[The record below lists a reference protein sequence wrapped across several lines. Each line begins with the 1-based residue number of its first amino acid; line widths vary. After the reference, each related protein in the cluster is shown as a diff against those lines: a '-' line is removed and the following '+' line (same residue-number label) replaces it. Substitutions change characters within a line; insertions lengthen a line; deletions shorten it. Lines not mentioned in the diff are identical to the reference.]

1 MTAAT
6 ALARKVE
13 EKCSADQ
20 RWAEL
25 LREIAA
31 GNQEALAELY
41 DRTNRTVF
49 SLALR
54 VLNDRGAA
62 EEVTLDAYLQVWRQA
77 QVYDERRGKPLA
89 WLLTI
94 ARNKAIDRLRSATWK
109 RHEQEPLDEAAPV
122 AVSVESPEE
131 AAAGAETRRQV
142 RAALARLKPEQREL
156 IEIAY
161 FGGLSQQE
169 IADQSGLPLGTVKTR
184 MRTGMLKLRELLSGV
199 VAISAPAA

>member
-1 MTAAT
+1 M
-6 ALARKVE
+6 ARKVE

-20 RWAEL
+20 RLSEL

-41 DRTNRTVF
+41 DRTSRTVF

-54 VLNDRGAA
+54 VLNDRGTA

-77 QVYDERRGKPLA
+77 QVFDERRGKPLT

-94 ARNKAIDRLRSATWK
+94 ARNKAIDCLRSATWK
-109 RHEQEPLDEAAPV
+109 RHEQAPLEEVAPV
-122 AVSVESPEE
+122 AVSAESPEE
-131 AAAGAETRRQV
+131 TVAGAETRRQV
-142 RAALARLKPEQREL
+142 RAALAKLKPEQREL

-161 FGGLSQQE
+161 YGGLSQQE
-169 IADQSGLPLGTVKTR
+169 IADRLGLPLGTVKTR

>member
-6 ALARKVE
+6 GLARKAG
-13 EKCSADQ
+13 EKYPADQ
-20 RWAEL
+20 RWSDL
-25 LREIAA
+25 LLEIAT

-41 DRTNRTVF
+41 GQTSRTVF
-49 SLALR
+49 GLALR

-62 EEVTLDAYLQVWRQA
+62 EEVTLDAYLQVWLQA
-77 QVYDERRGKPLA
+77 HVFDERRGRPLT
-89 WLLTI
+89 WLLAI

-109 RHEQEPLDEAAPV
+109 RHEQAPLEEDAPV
-122 AVSVESPEE
+122 AAGAESPEE

-169 IADQSGLPLGTVKTR
+169 IADKLGLPLGTVKTR
-184 MRTGMLKLRELLSGV
+184 MRAGMLKLRELLLSLT
-199 VAISAPAA
+199 A